1 MATSNPNTCPHCNS
15 SNSGANFG
23 FNPQR
28 INNDETLIHDV
39 LFSCADCGGE
49 WAAIGYVMIA
59 QRNGGELSK
68 EAHEALVG
76 AVAGAEELRVELL
89 EPGGN
94 RVELRRAVHEWNG
107 TATSRMTV
115 DSPERA
121 NYQRPLYVSG
131 TRD

>member
-1 MATSNPNTCPHCNS
+1 MATANPNTCPHCGS

-39 LFSCADCGGE
+39 LFACADCGGE

-68 EAHEALVG
+68 EAQYALAG
-76 AVAGAEELRVELL
+76 AVANAEELRIEALDQ
-89 EPGGN
+89 EGN
-94 RVELRRAVHEWNG
+94 
-107 TATSRMTV
+107 
-115 DSPERA
+115 PI
-121 NYQRPLYVSG
+121 
-131 TRD
+131 